1 MCKRLQTCKLTS
13 FVLVD
18 LVAVAVAVAQVAAL
32 GVGDLVAGEPGG
44 ATAEAGALAWEVSV
58 CGARP
63 RTQL

>member
-32 GVGDLVAGEPGG
+32 GVDLVAGELGG

>member
-1 MCKRLQTCKLTS
+1 MQTCKLTS
-13 FVLVD
+13 IVLVD
-18 LVAVAVAVAQVAAL
+18 LVAVAVAVAQVPAL
-32 GVGDLVAGEPGG
+32 GVGDLVADELGG

>member
-18 LVAVAVAVAQVAAL
+18 LVAVAVAVAQV
-32 GVGDLVAGEPGG
+32 GVGDLVAGELGG

>member
-1 MCKRLQTCKLTS
+1 MCKPLQTCKLTS
-13 FVLVD
+13 IVLVD

-32 GVGDLVAGEPGG
+32 GVDLVAGELGG

>member
-1 MCKRLQTCKLTS
+1 MQTCKLTS

-32 GVGDLVAGEPGG
+32 GVGDLVGGELGG
-44 ATAEAGALAWEVSV
+44 ATAEAGPLAWEISV

-63 RTQL
+63 STQL

>member
-1 MCKRLQTCKLTS
+1 MYKTLQTYKLTS
-13 FVLVD
+13 IVLVD
-18 LVAVAVAVAQVAAL
+18 LVAVAVAQVAAL
-32 GVGDLVAGEPGG
+32 GVDLVAGELGG

>member
-1 MCKRLQTCKLTS
+1 MQTCKLTS
-13 FVLVD
+13 IVLVD

-32 GVGDLVAGEPGG
+32 VAGELGG

-63 RTQL
+63 STQL

>member
-32 GVGDLVAGEPGG
+32 GVGDLVAG